1 MISHCCRSLTAV
13 VSGVVAGLVVAAG
26 QQTAAPFT
34 AAQAQAGRDAY
45 SAECASCHRPDLRG
59 SGEAPPLSGP
69 NFLSAWGPLTSTD
82 LHDRIRT
89 SMPPGRE
96 GALSEAAYLSI
107 VAYVLQANGAV
118 PGAQALTATSGVRIA
133 AVAGATGAS
142 QAAAAP
148 AAGGSGAPAPG
159 ERARGLT
166 VRGEARNYTP
176 VTDAMLKNPDPNDWL
191 MIRRNYQAWNDSP
204 LTQITPANVKG
215 LTLAWSWTLTDGPG
229 RFQPAPLVHNG
240 ILYIAHVG
248 HTVQALDAR
257 TGALIWEHH
266 IGPPSTAAIRNLALA
281 GNHVFLATNDARLVA
296 FDARTGRIAW
306 QTRVADSARGY
317 QLASG
322 PVVINGKVIQ
332 GLGGCDEYND
342 AGCYV
347 SAYDAESGKPLW
359 KFFTVAREGTPGG
372 ETWGTLPNMFR
383 AGGETWI
390 TGSYDPDLELTYWG
404 VAQPK
409 PWVPASRGLTVFDKA
424 LYTSATIAL
433 RPDSG
438 SLAWYAQHIAGEA
451 LDLDEV
457 FERVLVDIGD
467 RKVVFS
473 VGKSGI
479 LWKHDR
485 RTGEFLGY
493 THTVF
498 QNVYDRIDPRTGV
511 LTYRADIIEAQI
523 DQWIAACPSTEGG
536 KNWQAMS
543 YQRETGLLII
553 PLSQSCM
560 EIAGRKVELKEGSG
574 GTAAGRRFF
583 EMPGSDGN
591 IGKLAAYDVT
601 TLKEVWSVEQR
612 APFLTSVLT
621 TAGGV
626 GFVGDLDRV
635 FRAFDV
641 RTGRTLW
648 RTRLGTSVQGFPASF
663 SVGGKQY
670 IAVTTGLGGG
680 SPRVVPRTIAPE
692 ITYPESGNA
701 LYVFALPD

>member
-1 MISHCCRSLTAV
+1 MPSHCCRSLTTV

-26 QQTAAPFT
+26 QQAAPFT

-45 SAECASCHRPDLRG
+45 AAECAGCHRPDLRG

-69 NFLSAWGPLTSTD
+69 NFLSTWGPLTSTD
-82 LHDRIRT
+82 LHDRIRR

-118 PGAQALTATSGVRIA
+118 AGAQALTPTSGLRIA
-133 AVAGATGAS
+133 SIAAATGAS
-142 QAAAAP
+142 QTAAAP
-148 AAGGSGAPAPG
+148 ASSGAGAPAPG
-159 ERARGLT
+159 ERARGLI
-166 VRGEARNYTP
+166 VRGEARNYTR
-176 VTDAMLKNPDPNDWL
+176 VTDAMLKDPDPNDWL

-281 GNHVFLATNDARLVA
+281 GDHVFLSTNDARLVA

-332 GLGGCDEYND
+332 GLGGCDEYNE

-347 SAYDAESGKPLW
+347 SAYDAESGTALW

-372 ETWGTLPNMFR
+372 ETWGKLPNMFR

-390 TGSYDPDLELTYWG
+390 TGSYDPELDLTYWG

-409 PWVPASRGLTVFDKA
+409 PWVPASRGLTAFDKA
-424 LYTSATIAL
+424 LYTSSTIAL
-433 RPDSG
+433 RPGTG

-457 FERVLVDIGD
+457 FERVLVDVGD

-543 YQRETGLLII
+543 YHRETGLLVI

-591 IGKLAAYDVT
+591 IGKLAAYDVS
-601 TLKEVWSVEQR
+601 TLREVWSVEQR

-648 RTRLGTSVQGFPASF
+648 QTRLGTSVQGFPASF
-663 SVGGKQY
+663 SVAGKQY

-692 ITYPESGNA
+692 ITHPESGNA